1 MTAILALRTQA
12 PAGVGLELPKAQR
25 ASRDRGPSFS
35 GTLDKAQYRL
45 IFAVC
50 FTAFLLE
57 TIAIRAMPWS
67 QTPAGELKR
76 SIFAQA
82 RAATDRTIPFAFMG

>member
-12 PAGVGLELPKAQR
+12 PAGVGLELPKAER
-25 ASRDRGPSFS
+25 ATRQPGPSFS
-35 GTLDKAQYRL
+35 GPLDKAQYRL

-57 TIAIRAMPWS
+57 TIAIRALPWC
-67 QTPAGELKR
+67 QTPPGEMKR